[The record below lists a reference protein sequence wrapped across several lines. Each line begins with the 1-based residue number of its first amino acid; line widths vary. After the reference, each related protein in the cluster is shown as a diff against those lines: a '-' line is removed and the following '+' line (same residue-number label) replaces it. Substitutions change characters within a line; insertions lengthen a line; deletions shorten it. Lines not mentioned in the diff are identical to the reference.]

1 MSEHQLPDSVQ
12 SSSEPQSLAELF
24 HLVKSLLPEEQK
36 VVAAPPEMKVAD
48 AIELMLEH
56 NYSQLP
62 VVAGNAVLGVFSF
75 RSLSAGMLEMGSPG
89 APLGDLPVDEFMEEF
104 AFVHPSDSW
113 ESLLDLLDR
122 DDGVLVGNWD
132 HLGGILTAM
141 DVLEYLHGIAR
152 PFVLLAE
159 IELSL
164 RRIINACVSDEEWED
179 CVANGLGGK
188 YPSDRIPADL
198 TEVTFNDYMQI
209 IGCKENWSLFAVAF
223 GQDEGQRK
231 RTISRL
237 TQARLLR
244 NDVFHFRRRLTEYDQ
259 QRLAD
264 CRAWLHMKL
273 RAFEARQHLPSA
285 VVESPGRPTEKDFAL
300 VLTRRPVPR
309 GQQQL
314 YKALYDAGDVG
325 LTQDEL
331 IEVMGRRDRYDLAG
345 VMGALGRRVNNTPGY
360 SQEKTPGMGMA
371 LTWEQ
376 TRDGQ
381 WRYCLRPGM
390 RRALRELNPSWLYQM
405 TP

>member
-1 MSEHQLPDSVQ
+1 MGEQQLPEQSE

-24 HLVKSLLPEEQK
+24 HLVKSLLPKDQK
-36 VVAAPPEMKVAD
+36 VVVAPPEMKVAE
-48 AIELMLEH
+48 AIALMLEH

-62 VVAGNAVLGVFSF
+62 VVAGDAVLGVFSF
-75 RSLSAGMLEMGSPG
+75 RSLSAGALEMASAGE
-89 APLGDLPVDEFMEEF
+89 PLGELPVDEFMEEL
-104 AFVHPSDSW
+104 AFVHLSDSW
-113 ESLLDLLDR
+113 ESLLGLLDR

-132 HLGGILTAM
+132 HLEGILTAM

-179 CVANGLGGK
+179 CAANGLGHL
-188 YPSDRIPADL
+188 YPPDRMPADL
-198 TEVTFNDYMQI
+198 TEVTFNDYVQI
-209 IGCKENWSLFAVAF
+209 IGNGRNWPLFAVAL
-223 GQDEGQRK
+223 GKDDGQRK

-237 TQARLLR
+237 EEARLLR
-244 NDVFHFRRRLTEYDQ
+244 NDVFHFRRRLTEHDQ

-273 RAFEARQHLPSA
+273 RTFEARQHLPST
-285 VVESPGRPTEKDFAL
+285 VVEGTGRPTEQDFAL

-309 GQQQL
+309 GQRQL

-325 LTQDEL
+325 LVQDEL
-331 IEVMGRRDRYDLAG
+331 VEVMGRRDRYDLAG
-345 VMGALGRRVNNTPGY
+345 VMGALGRRVNNTPGHG
-360 SQEKTPGMGMA
+360 QEKMPGMSMV
-371 LTWEQ
+371 LTWDQ

-381 WRYCLRPGM
+381 WRYRLRTGM
-390 RRALRELNPSWLYQM
+390 RIALEELDPSWLHEM